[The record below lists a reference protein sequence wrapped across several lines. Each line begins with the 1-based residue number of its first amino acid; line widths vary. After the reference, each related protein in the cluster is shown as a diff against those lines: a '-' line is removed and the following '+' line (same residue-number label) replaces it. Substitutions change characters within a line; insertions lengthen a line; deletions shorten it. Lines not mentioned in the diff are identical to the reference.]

1 MRASEIVLEMDLD
14 GGWDALPADGP
25 GLCCNQIS
33 MKDGPGGPI
42 TIQHWRMGDDRIGAW
57 TTGLVA
63 IDVLVGLKPIDVIVP
78 TA

>member
-1 MRASEIVLEMDLD
+1 M
-14 GGWDALPADGP
+14 
-25 GLCCNQIS
+25 LCRPTEIS